1 MEERTLPKL
10 RVRREA
16 ADQKIK
22 TRIEAGQLLRERKID
37 LEDELENA
45 REDFRNWS
53 EYNEKLLLQLFGNSS
68 VANEYKEQHGSYEA
82 FDYGTPLAYEIDHF
96 RRGLTTKIKR
106 LDGIREQLDLYDE
119 PSDAPQRTS
128 GSEDTSHAP
137 KRTYNNEAFIVH
149 GRNDEAKL
157 KLARFMEK
165 LGIEAT
171 ILHEQPNKGQ
181 TIIEKFEAHAQEA
194 GFAIVLLTP
203 DDVGGPQE
211 NANEAKPRA
220 RQNVILELG
229 YFLAR
234 IGRERVCVL
243 YKEEVELPSDMH
255 GILYVPMDSADGWQL
270 KLAKE
275 MKQAGLPIDP
285 EKLLLK

>member
-1 MEERTLPKL
+1 MAEKILPKL
-10 RVRREA
+10 L
-16 ADQKIK
+16 QS
-22 TRIEAGQLLRERKID
+22 RK
-37 LEDELENA
+37 EA
-45 REDFRNWS
+45 REKIEVRVEKGKQLYNRQINSEEELGKAHNEFKNWS
-53 EYNEKLLLQLFGNSS
+53 IYNDTLLQRLFSEESLAINYRLTGSHGFVQNYPVNFS
-68 VANEYKEQHGSYEA
+68 YKLKRHK
-82 FDYGTPLAYEIDHF
+82 TLIDS
-96 RRGLTTKIKR
+96 RINNLS
-106 LDGIREQLDLYDE
+106 GILEQLELYEE
-119 PSDAPQRTS
+119 PSDASQDAGEQVVQTS
-128 GSEDTSHAP
+128 DATFDDEV
-137 KRTYNNEAFIVH
+137 FIVH
-149 GRNDEAKL
+149 GRDDAAKL
-157 KLARFMEK
+157 KVARFMEK

-171 ILHEQPNKGQ
+171 ILHEQPNKGK

-203 DDVGGPQE
+203 DDVGGPQD
-211 NANEAKPRA
+211 NVNEAKPRA

-255 GILYVPMDSADGWQL
+255 GILYVSMDSADGWQL